1 MKGMKQQ
8 PYLYYYLNTVVF
20 TVLTSFQAYAQETAE
35 KLAKKLSNPVS
46 STTRVF
52 INPSFSRITKLGK
65 QTVSLTVGPCIPLE
79 VLRSLNPI
87 SVTGCSPVFFQKN
100 LKRGFYF

>member
-1 MKGMKQQ
+1 MMKGMKQQ

-20 TVLTSFQAYAQETAE
+20 TVFTSFQAYAQEAAE

-65 QTVSLTVGPCIPLE
+65 QTVSLTVGPCIPL

-87 SVTGCSPVFFQKN
+87 SVTGWCSPVFFQKI
-100 LKRGFYF
+100 